1 MKTKKRSVI
10 KQNILLYAMIL
21 LFSTPLFSQDLEPR
35 RWTVLPAGMNVIG
48 IGYGYTSGDLFLDP
62 LLEIEDAA
70 VEMHTIGFSY
80 VRSFELHGK
89 VLRFDV
95 LIPWHSAYWD
105 GLLSGEPATAKRE
118 GFSDPRLRLSINLLN
133 LSEIDENG
141 QKNATVIGA
150 GLAVK
155 VPLGKYYEDKLLNL
169 GENRYTIR
177 PQIGIVHTRGSWSY
191 ELTASVFFYT
201 DNDDFYNGN
210 LREQAPL
217 YTMQAHFVYLF
228 NPGFWASLSAGYGI
242 GGQSSYNGVEKDDA
256 WGNFMA
262 AASVGVALTET
273 QGLKFTYLRAQTQ
286 RVVGAD
292 TQTLGMAW
300 SIRF

>member
-1 MKTKKRSVI
+1 VLEKMRIIKR
-10 KQNILLYAMIL
+10 KLL
-21 LFSTPLFSQDLEPR
+21 LFFVTLVFSSPLFSQDLEPR

-70 VEMHTIGFSY
+70 VDMHTVGFSY
-80 VRSFELHGK
+80 VRSFEMHGK
-89 VLRFDV
+89 ILRFDV

-118 GFSDPRLRLSINLLN
+118 GLSDPRLRLSINLLN
-133 LSEIDENG
+133 HAEVDESG

-177 PQIGIVHTRGSWSY
+177 PQIGIVHTRGPWSY
-191 ELTASVFFYT
+191 ELTGSVFFYT

-217 YTMQAHFVYLF
+217 YTMQAHVILLF
-228 NPGFWASLSAGYGI
+228 KPGFWASLSAGYGI
-242 GGQSSYNGVEKDDA
+242 GGESSYNGVEKDDA
-256 WGNFMA
+256 WGNFMVA
-262 AASVGVALTET
+262 ATVGIGITET
-273 QGLKFTYLRAQTQ
+273 QALKFSYIRAQTL

-292 TQTLGMAW
+292 THTFVMAW
-300 SIRF
+300 SIHF